1 MSSIDFDEVLA
12 RPREDRL
19 ILQFSTAA
27 PDWRFKHLPR
37 FLKRWPLSM
46 MFNKNWGS
54 GLIRRSCHSP
64 FSHVDMVLKDGNLL
78 GANNDINAPVIHG
91 NPRGVAIRPPDYQKF
106 AYRRQAIIETDR
118 ADDIRRIW
126 TTQLGKGYDNGTMWD
141 MINDNF
147 PGVRDWRLDD
157 CWFCSE
163 GVMWAME
170 TGYFWGPPP
179 ILWPKDRVS
188 PTDLLMLLATDKRW
202 VNKDTF
208 WQPIPGLVLGP
219 DEK

>member
-1 MSSIDFDEVLA
+1 MIDLDEVLA

-37 FLKRWPLSM
+37 FCKWWPLSM
-46 MFNKNWGS
+46 VFNKNWGS

-78 GANNDINAPVIHG
+78 GANDDINAPVIHG
-91 NPRGVAIRPPDYQKF
+91 NPRGVAVRPPNYQKF
-106 AYRRQAIIETDR
+106 SYRRQAIIETDR

-126 TTQLGKGYDNGTMWD
+126 STQLGKDYDGSSLWD
-141 MINDNF
+141 MISDKF
-147 PGVRDWRLDD
+147 PGSRDWRLDSH
-157 CWFCSE
+157 WFCSE
-163 GVMWAME
+163 GIMWAME

-179 ILWPKDRVS
+179 ILWPKNRVS
-188 PTDLLMLLATDKRW
+188 PTDLLMMLCTDERW

-208 WQPIPGLVLGP
+208 WQPIPGLALGP
-219 DEK
+219 DET